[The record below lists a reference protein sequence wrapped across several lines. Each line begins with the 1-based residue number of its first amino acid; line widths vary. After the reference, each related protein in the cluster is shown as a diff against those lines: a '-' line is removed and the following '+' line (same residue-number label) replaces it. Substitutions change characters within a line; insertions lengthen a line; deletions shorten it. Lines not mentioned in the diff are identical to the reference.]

1 MIDLKDFIE
10 AIKESKPKTSAY
22 DTIATVRRVEG
33 NTAWVHIPG
42 GLDETPVKMT
52 VNAQAGDTVQVRVSG
67 GSAFIVGNATAPPT
81 DDTKAIKVEQKVGI
95 VERVVTAVKE
105 VAESTAKIAGNT
117 RQYFWFTSDPAIGDT
132 GAHITEVPQD
142 EFLADPANGGGNLLA
157 RSNGIAIRD
166 GTTELATFSSS
177 TIQLGQNSST
187 ATIELCDAEGRI
199 RFNSSDNTLVLESGV
214 EAASSGRV
222 RIQPYGTYASSLPA
236 FSIDGS
242 TSSTQVTGEI
252 AYFGGHVAAS
262 GGNAETFIDTNGKIT
277 VGRLKI
283 EQQTVN
289 NVTQDVLVPDLTKD
303 VLVANGKSYFN
314 AAAYDK
320 NSNEIVGQKNPTSWT
335 APTVVSN
342 QATIR
347 QGGYYS
353 EGKRTYVQMEIR
365 LASSLAEDTT
375 LSEFLQGFP
384 APVNTLAV
392 LSIATGGG
400 GWGWAAVNT
409 SGKMNIRLN
418 KQTGTSTNIY
428 ITGCYTT
435 A

>member
-1 MIDLKDFIE
+1 MINANIIKDIVS
-10 AIKESKPKTSAY
+10 ALKESDKKPTSY
-22 DTIATVRRVEG
+22 DTTATVRRVEG

-42 GLDETPVKMT
+42 GVDETPVRMT
-52 VNAQAGDTVQVRVSG
+52 IAAKQGDTVQVRVSG
-67 GSAFIVGNATAPPT
+67 GSAFMVGNSTAPPT
-81 DDTKAIKVEQKVGI
+81 DDTTAKKVEQKVGI
-95 VERVVTAVKE
+95 VEKAVTIVKE
-105 VAESTAKIAGNT
+105 VAESAARIAGNT
-117 RQYFWFTSDPAIGDT
+117 RQYFWFTSEGTDT

-157 RSNGIAIRD
+157 RSNGVAVRN

-214 EAASSGRV
+214 DASAGRV

-242 TSSTQVTGEI
+242 TSSAQITGEV

-277 VGRLKI
+277 IGRLKI

-320 NSNEIVGQKNPTSWT
+320 NSNEIVGQKNPTTWT
-335 APTVVSN
+335 APTIASN
-342 QATIR
+342 QATI
-347 QGGYYS
+347 QYGGYYT
-353 EGKRTYVQMEIR
+353 EGKRVYVQIEFT
-365 LASSLAEDTT
+365 LASTLNADTT
-375 LSEFLQGFP
+375 LSEFLTGFP
-384 APVNTLAV
+384 QPALTVGV
-392 LSIATGGG
+392 LSIETSTGAY
-400 GWGWAAVNT
+400 GWAGVKTN
-409 SGKMNIRLN
+409 GKLSLRLN
-418 KQTGTSTNIY
+418 KQVANTASIY

>member
-1 MIDLKDFIE
+1 MFELNDLIK

-22 DTIATVRRVEG
+22 DSEAIVRRIEG

-42 GLDETPVKMT
+42 GRDETPVKMT
-52 VNAQAGDTVQVRVSG
+52 VNAQPGDTVQVRVSG

-95 VERVVTAVKE
+95 VEKVVTAVKE
-105 VAESTAKIAGNT
+105 VAESAAKIAGNT
-117 RQYFWFTSDPAIGDT
+117 RQYFWFTSEGTDT
-132 GAHITEVPQD
+132 GAHITEKPQD
-142 EFLADPANGGGNLLA
+142 EFLADPTNGGGNLLA
-157 RSNGIAIRD
+157 RSNGIALRN
-166 GTTELATFSSS
+166 GTTELATFADSE
-177 TIQLGQNSST
+177 INIGKNSEL
-187 ATIELCDAEGRI
+187 ATIKFCNELVQVYTQRFIGEQTAEAVVCI
-199 RFNSSDNTLVLESGV
+199 DETYNPYDQTTEYSSVVLLAKNRLGTNTPKEASVKVGSSAHSDESYIIFTADYVQTPG
-214 EAASSGRV
+214 
-222 RIQPYGTYASSLPA
+222 IIYTY
-236 FSIDGS
+236 
-242 TSSTQVTGEI
+242 TGQI
-252 AYFGGHVAAS
+252 IPQ
-262 GGNAETFIDTNGKIT
+262 TDTT
-277 VGRLKI
+277 
-283 EQQTVN
+283 T
-289 NVTQDVLVPDLTKD
+289 
-303 VLVANGKSYFN
+303 
-314 AAAYDK
+314 
-320 NSNEIVGQKNPTSWT
+320 WT

>member
-1 MIDLKDFIE
+1 MINANIIKDIVS
-10 AIKESKPKTSAY
+10 ALKESDKKPTSY
-22 DTIATVRRVEG
+22 DTTATVRRVEG

-42 GLDETPVKMT
+42 GVDETPVRMT
-52 VNAQAGDTVQVRVSG
+52 IAAKQGDTVQVRVSG
-67 GSAFIVGNATAPPT
+67 GSAFMVGNSTAPPT
-81 DDTKAIKVEQKVGI
+81 DDTTAKKVEQKVGI

-105 VAESTAKIAGNT
+105 VSESAAKIAGNT

-132 GAHITEVPQD
+132 GAHITEKPQD
-142 EFLADPANGGGNLLA
+142 EFLADPQNGGGNLLA
-157 RSNGIAIRD
+157 RSNGIAVRD
-166 GTTELATFSSS
+166 GTTELATFSESEINIGKN
-177 TIQLGQNSST
+177 TEL
-187 ATIELCDAEGRI
+187 ATIKFCDELVQVYTQRFTGGYTAEAVVCIDDTYNPSDRTTEY
-199 RFNSSDNTLVLESGV
+199 SSVVLLAKNRLGTSTTK
-214 EAASSGRV
+214 EAAV
-222 RIQPYGTYASSLPA
+222 KVTASSHSDETSVVIWADTVQLPDDVYNTIGM
-236 FSIDGS
+236 F
-242 TSSTQVTGEI
+242 
-252 AYFGGHVAAS
+252 FP
-262 GGNAETFIDTNGKIT
+262 
-277 VGRLKI
+277 
-283 EQQTVN
+283 QT
-289 NVTQDVLVPDLTKD
+289 
-303 VLVANGKSYFN
+303 
-314 AAAYDK
+314 
-320 NSNEIVGQKNPTSWT
+320 NPTTWT

>member
-22 DTIATVRRVEG
+22 DTTATVRRVEG

-42 GLDETPVKMT
+42 GMDETPVKMT

-117 RQYFWFTSDPAIGDT
+117 RQYFWFTSEGTDT

-142 EFLADPANGGGNLLA
+142 EFLADPQNGGGNLLA
-157 RSNGIAIRD
+157 RSNGIAVRD
-166 GTTELATFSSS
+166 GTTELATFSANASQIGAANS
-177 TIQLGQNSST
+177 TNINLT
-187 ATIELCDAEGRI
+187 
-199 RFNSSDNTLVLESGV
+199 
-214 EAASSGRV
+214 
-222 RIQPYGTYASSLPA
+222 
-236 FSIDGS
+236 S
-242 TSSTQVTGEI
+242 TSSQSTMSINAGSAYTPVKIVGKSSVGYIHIDNDEIAIIGGHSSTYGGVNIDSLGILSYGTNNSRHAQIDIQAFGINRNVSILLSDMTGISLSAGSNVYMQMNDTTGITFSANDMRVTGQ
-252 AYFGGHVAAS
+252 
-262 GGNAETFIDTNGKIT
+262 
-277 VGRLKI
+277 GRLI
-283 EQQTVN
+283 PQTDSS
-289 NVTQDVLVPDLTKD
+289 T
-303 VLVANGKSYFN
+303 
-314 AAAYDK
+314 
-320 NSNEIVGQKNPTSWT
+320 WT

-347 QGGYYS
+347 QGGYYE
-353 EGKRTYVQMEIR
+353 EGKHTYVQMEIR

-375 LSEFLQGFP
+375 LSGFLSGFP
-384 APVNTLAV
+384 VPENTLAI

-409 SGKMNIRLN
+409 YGEMNIRLN

-428 ITGCYTT
+428 ITGVYTT